1 MWFRPSVCSL
11 LAAVVA
17 LTIAGVDQ
25 SIPEG
30 MARLLPVID
39 SEAAKD
45 LLRLVAAGM
54 LTVTTVTLS
63 VTMLVLNLTASQAS
77 PRAVPELMADPV
89 TQNALST
96 FLATFV
102 FAVTALGLFGFK
114 AVSETG
120 VTLIFAVSVFLGIWA
135 IRYLMQWMHHVAVS
149 SKLNSIIV
157 KIYNQAS
164 KCLESYLSADN
175 DDSDSSGFPA
185 LDDGDGEIIHAGG
198 AGYVQLINIEALT
211 QSAEA
216 LDLYV
221 RLHVAE
227 GDFVHGATA
236 LMTAWGAKSADREA
250 QARLCRSIAVG
261 GDRTPE
267 DDPRLGI
274 EILAEIAC
282 RALSPGLNDPQSAIV
297 CINYLGALLTRAGRV
312 PQAAYPAEQVKGGRV
327 RRVVIGF
334 DQLLIRAFRPVIRDG
349 GSQAE
354 IVGRILEV
362 LADMSRTIAAD
373 HLDAV
378 STEAGRAAEMA
389 QGKLSL
395 DADREAVTRAAK
407 AVDTVIRARR

>member
-11 LAAVVA
+11 LAAAVA
-17 LTIAGVDQ
+17 LAIAGTDQ

-30 MARLLPVID
+30 TARLLPVID

-114 AVSETG
+114 AVSDTG
-120 VTLIFAVSVFLGIWA
+120 VTLIFAVAVFLGVWA

-157 KIYNQAS
+157 KIHDQAEN
-164 KCLESYLSADN
+164 CLETYLAADAG
-175 DDSDSSGFPA
+175 DSDGGGFPD
-185 LDDGDGEIIHAGG
+185 LDDGDGEPIHGG
-198 AGYVQLINIEALT
+198 VAGYVQLINTDALA

-227 GDFVHGATA
+227 GDFVHGATP
-236 LMTAWGAKSADREA
+236 LMSAWGAKAADREA

-261 GDRTPE
+261 SERTPQ

-297 CINYLGALLTRAGRV
+297 CINYLSALLTLAGRV
-312 PQAAYPAEQVKGGRV
+312 PRAAYPPEQVDGGRV
-327 RRVVIGF
+327 RRIVIGF
-334 DQLLIRAFRPVIRDG
+334 DQMLVRAFHPVIRDG

-362 LADMSRTIAAD
+362 LAEMSRTIAAD

-378 STEAGRAAEMA
+378 AAEAGRAAEMA
-389 QGKLSL
+389 GAELSL
-395 DADREAVTRAAK
+395 AADRDAIAQAAK
-407 AVDTVIRARR
+407 AVDAAIRARR